1 MKLNFR
7 YIVEPLPAM
16 SLPAQAQ
23 GRKNTGLST
32 LCQKVTIR
40 VEFGAMNKVN
50 PSPKIQSSG
59 NPLKDIVSR
68 MS

>member
-40 VEFGAMNKVN
+40 VEFGAMNKVH
-50 PSPKIQSSG
+50 PSPIE
-59 NPLKDIVSR
+59 NPIKW
-68 MS
+68 